1 MSLPRRVGQLL
12 VIVVLAIASHSHPVH
27 GAVNCE
33 ALIRDSVL
41 LDYSWRSDKPDSP
54 ALLLAQCLLHS
65 APEDSRC
72 VFYTREAKTDA
83 IRYAQKHNRTTIY
96 DVYPPTYFN
105 VSTYPA
111 SEWNRTGHLRDLFKV
126 TSKAYAMSCSGTA
139 TLVIPEDV
147 IPCPTSIWITDE
159 YDAIKN
165 KLTKIV
171 LPIWKVSWAEKTRSW
186 IEGQLEMVMDGVLWP
201 SKTKERDITIRDSWW
216 QSGRAN
222 LVQSLLVPEAEV
234 RVRTEAVKQQW
245 SFLDEI
251 PDPWAVVEGACSH

>member
-1 MSLPRRVGQLL
+1 MLSPRWLDHLL
-12 VIVVLAIASHSHPVH
+12 IVVALAITSHAHPVY
-27 GAVNCE
+27 GAVDCE
-33 ALIRDSVL
+33 ALISDSIRP
-41 LDYSWRSDKPDSP
+41 DFSWKSDRADSP

-65 APEDSRC
+65 APEDSMC

-96 DVYPPTYFN
+96 DVYPPKYFN
-105 VSTYPA
+105 ISAYPA
-111 SEWNRTGHLRDLFKV
+111 SEWNRTGHLRDLFRV

-171 LPIWKVSWAEKTRSW
+171 LPIWKVSWAERTRSW
-186 IEGQLEMVMDGVLWP
+186 IEGQLEMVMDGVPWP
-201 SKTKERDITIRDSWW
+201 SKVKERDIAKRYSWW
-216 QSGRAN
+216 QFGRAN
-222 LVQSLLVPEAEV
+222 LLQSILISEEEV
-234 RVRTEAVKQQW
+234 RAKTEAVKQQW
-245 SFLDEI
+245 SFLDELS
-251 PDPWAVVEGACSH
+251 DPWAVVEGACLR